1 MPSKPP
7 TPYGATYDPDTDAI
21 QIIDLRL
28 NDEVIAAE
36 ARRWTTGARGPE
48 VTDPMTLAGAD
59 LTEFVTQSMRLGAF
73 AIAATGAEQDRFGVE
88 RLVKE
93 VGERTSRS
101 AADATALTKR
111 AVEEAASAVTKA
123 ADEAKTSFAKADHEQ
138 RRHFATTVESARTAV
153 TDEIKRVLGGD
164 NPELV
169 ERLRPVI
176 DKFAA
181 DLEMKAHK
189 QTDELFRKAVK
200 QLDPSDPTSP
210 MAKHTTKLAEE
221 QRQLSESFTKSHAEV
236 AAKLETLAKDVAA
249 QNAAKEAHAK
259 LASVSPIK
267 GGDYESDMNQ
277 IMGSI
282 AADLGDE
289 YASTGKV
296 AGIFASRC
304 YKGDGVLTVAGGTAR
319 VVLEM
324 TDSPDRE
331 KKGTWNEY
339 LDIAERN
346 REAAA
351 SLGLVKSSEQNA
363 GRTVRSLGPRRIVLA
378 FDPAHDDPELLRTV
392 VILLRFAS
400 IAASGR
406 HGDSEIK
413 TAQENLDMAIEEL
426 QRLDGVKKV
435 AGSIKKGAE
444 RIDEQCSGIS
454 TSIQRL
460 LTEAMTALDGVP
472 SVDEPA
478 ATNGAA

>member
-1 MPSKPP
+1 MPTNPK
-7 TPYGATYDPDTDAI
+7 TPYGATYDPKTNAV
-21 QIIDLRL
+21 QITGLRL
-28 NDEVIAAE
+28 SDDAIAAE
-36 ARRWTTGARGPE
+36 ARRWTTGTRGPE
-48 VTDPMTLAGAD
+48 ITDPVTLAGAD

-138 RRHFATTVESARTAV
+138 RRHFATTVEFARTAV
-153 TDEIKRVLGGD
+153 TDEIKRMLGGN

-181 DLEMKAHK
+181 DLEMTAHK
-189 QTDELFRKAVK
+189 QTDELFRRAVK
-200 QLDPSDPTSP
+200 QFDPSDPTSP
-210 MAKHTTKLAEE
+210 MAKHTAKLAEE
-221 QRQLSESFTKSHAEV
+221 QKQLSESFAKSHAAVTER
-236 AAKLETLAKDVAA
+236 LETLAKEVAA

-267 GGDYESDMNQ
+267 GGTYESDLNR
-277 IMGSI
+277 ILDSI
-282 AADLGDE
+282 ATDLGDE
-289 YASTGKV
+289 YADTGREV
-296 AGIFASRC
+296 GAISRC
-304 YKGDGVLTVAGGTAR
+304 FKGDGVLTVNGGTAR

-324 TDSPDRE
+324 TDSPR
-331 KKGTWNEY
+331 KGWNDY
-339 LDIAERN
+339 LEISERN
-346 REAAA
+346 REATA
-351 SLGLVKSSEQNA
+351 SLGLVKTPAQNA
-363 GRTVRSLGPRRIVLA
+363 GRTVRSLGPRRIVMA
-378 FDPAHDDPELLRTV
+378 FDPATDDVELLRTV
-392 VILLRFAS
+392 VILLRT
-400 IAASGR
+400 AALAVSGR
-406 HGDSEIK
+406 HGDAEVK
-413 TAQENLDMAIEEL
+413 TAQEKVTMAIEEL
-426 QRLDGVKKV
+426 RKVDDVKKV
-435 AGSIKKGAE
+435 AGSIKKYADK
-444 RIDEQCSGIS
+444 IDQQCSGIS

-460 LTEAMTALDGVP
+460 LAEAMTALDGLP